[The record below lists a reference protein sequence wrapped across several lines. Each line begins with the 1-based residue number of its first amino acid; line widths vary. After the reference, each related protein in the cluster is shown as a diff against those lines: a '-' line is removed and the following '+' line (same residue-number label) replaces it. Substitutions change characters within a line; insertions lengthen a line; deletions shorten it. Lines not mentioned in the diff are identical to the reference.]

1 MPTSQERVKTA
12 ICHQIPDRI
21 PRGELCIGDDLI
33 AQHLNC
39 SQVGF
44 KERAAFVGELGLDL
58 ICLPPDYPVGNDL
71 PDVGEITV
79 PDLDKWVSQTPL
91 FTFVLLDGAFG
102 WGTRTLGYVEFL
114 TLSRSSPISFCTLIE
129 KVEKMNRE
137 LIERLVDQGVDGILI
152 ADDIAY
158 QRGLM
163 LNPQTLR
170 KELFPALA
178 GQVAVAGGDIP
189 VFFHSDGNYAEIIPD
204 LIDCG
209 FKGLQCFERGAGM
222 EPLKLQEQYPELC
235 VWGTLEVD
243 DLIKSH
249 DPIFLS
255 KLASDIEKLA
265 ADGGFILGT
274 ACGLYQGIDLD
285 GLTAIHNRVAL
296 DG

>member
-1 MPTSQERVKTA
+1 MSNSQERVKAA
-12 ICHQIPDRI
+12 INHQVPDRI

-33 AQHLNC
+33 AQNLKC

-44 KERAAFVGELGLDL
+44 EERAAFINDVGLDL
-58 ICLPPDYPVGNDL
+58 ICLPPDYPVGNDI
-71 PDVGEITV
+71 PDAAEITV
-79 PDLDKWVSQTPL
+79 PDLDRWVLETPL

-102 WGTRTLGYVEFL
+102 WGTRTLGYTDFL
-114 TLSRSSPISFCTLIE
+114 VLSRSSPLSFQALIE
-129 KVEKMNRE
+129 KVERMNRE
-137 LIERLVDQGVDGILI
+137 LIKRLVDQGVDGILI

-178 GQVAVAGGDIP
+178 GQVEAAGGNFP

-222 EPLKLQEQYPELC
+222 DPLKLQKQYPELC

-249 DPIFLS
+249 DPVYLNE
-255 KLASDIEKLA
+255 LASDIEKLA
-265 ADGGFILGT
+265 SNGGFILGT
-274 ACGLYQGIDLD
+274 TCGLYKGIDMD
-285 GLTAIHNRVAL
+285 GLTAIHNRVTL

>member
-1 MPTSQERVKTA
+1 MPNSQERVKAA
-12 ICHQIPDRI
+12 ICRQIPNRI

-33 AQHLNC
+33 AQHLGC

-44 KERAAFVGELGLDL
+44 EERAAFINDVGLDL
-58 ICLPPDYPVGNDL
+58 VCLPPDYPVAVGNDI
-71 PDVGEITV
+71 PDAAEITV
-79 PDLDKWVSQTPL
+79 PDLDRWVSETPL

-102 WGTRTLGYVEFL
+102 WGTRTVGYTEFL
-114 TLSRSSPISFCTLIE
+114 TLSRSSPLSFQALIE
-129 KVEKMNRE
+129 KVERMNRE
-137 LIERLVDQGVDGILI
+137 LIKRLVEQGVDGILI

-163 LNPQTLR
+163 INPQTLR
-170 KELFPALA
+170 KEFFPALA
-178 GQVAVAGGDIP
+178 GQVEAVGGSIP

-243 DLIKSH
+243 DLIKSR
-249 DPIFLS
+249 DPVYLNE
-255 KLASDIEKLA
+255 LVSDIEKLA
-265 ADGGFILGT
+265 SHGGFILGT
-274 ACGLYQGIDLD
+274 TCGLYKGIDLD
-285 GLTAIHNRVAL
+285 GLTAIYRKC
-296 DG
+296 G